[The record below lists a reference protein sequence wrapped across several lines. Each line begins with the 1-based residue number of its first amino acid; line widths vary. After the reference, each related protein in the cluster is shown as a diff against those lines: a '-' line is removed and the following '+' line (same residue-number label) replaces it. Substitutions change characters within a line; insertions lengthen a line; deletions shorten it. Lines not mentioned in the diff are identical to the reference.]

1 MKADRSYIDESYLT
15 DEKILRSFQRPNVKY
30 VYQMPQG
37 RTNKRNLRYTP
48 MDARDEDE
56 LTPKM
61 EQFEEDDF

>member
-15 DEKILRSFQRPNVKY
+15 DEKIIRSFQRPNVKY
-30 VYQMPQG
+30 VYQMPHG
-37 RTNKRNLRYTP
+37 RTSKRNLRYTP